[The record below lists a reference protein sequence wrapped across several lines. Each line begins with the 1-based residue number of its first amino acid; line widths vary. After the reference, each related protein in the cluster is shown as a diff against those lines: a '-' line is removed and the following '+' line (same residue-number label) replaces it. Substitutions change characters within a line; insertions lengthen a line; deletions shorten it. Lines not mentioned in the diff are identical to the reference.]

1 MLSLNGMKAKR
12 QKTFAEA
19 STDVKPA
26 STQLLR
32 IVQKI
37 RNMRKISSYPQN
49 FLKMKKSCLEPYDKN
64 IS

>member
-37 RNMRKISSYPQN
+37 RNMRKISSYP
-49 FLKMKKSCLEPYDKN
+49 
-64 IS
+64 

>member
-12 QKTFAEA
+12 QKKTFAEA

-37 RNMRKISSYPQN
+37 RNMRKISSYP
-49 FLKMKKSCLEPYDKN
+49 
-64 IS
+64 